1 MASIGLSEAARLTG
15 KPRSTIHRAMRD
27 GRLSYAVSPDGTR
40 LIELSELERI
50 YPVKADGNTATDAP
64 GVSRHRTQHLDLV
77 AELAAE
83 RARAAG
89 LEARLGDARGQ
100 VEDLRRQRDREA
112 AERAAA
118 QAQLA
123 EVQAKLTAI
132 LTDQRAAAS
141 APQPAPARRSWW
153 PWSRA

>member
-27 GRLSYAVSPDGTR
+27 GRLSYTVGPDGGR
-40 LIELSELERI
+40 LIDPAELERI
-50 YPVKADGNTATDAP
+50 YPIRADSNTETDAP
-64 GVSRHRTQHLDLV
+64 SVPRHRMQHLDLV

-89 LEARLGDARGQ
+89 LEARLGDARDQ

-118 QAQLA
+118 QARLA

-132 LTDQRAAAS
+132 LTDQRPAI
-141 APQPAPARRSWW
+141 APPPPQRRSWW
-153 PWSRA
+153 RWR